1 MLSRVKM
8 DHVPNRN
15 EEQERAPRITR
26 IPSPR
31 NPSGFSLH
39 READRGTGTLA
50 VVNERESAVQFT
62 EYSAHNFFFPKRVGS
77 NQTGYKTERFLTRFT
92 EYSVHWIWLVWS
104 LKLKI
109 KLITSNN
116 CTKLDRH
123 TPYQ

>member
-1 MLSRVKM
+1 M

-92 EYSVHWIWLVWS
+92 EYSTHTLSVRAS
-104 LKLKI
+104 LPRPRIQTNYPKVPENK
-109 KLITSNN
+109 
-116 CTKLDRH
+116 
-123 TPYQ
+123 